1 MLIKVFIKWAIQ
13 ARIICFTGKQMYAI
27 IKNGCQQYK
36 VAEGDSIKI
45 DLIASPEGSSIAFEN
60 ILMAF
65 DEKNSLISGTKLS
78 SVKVT
83 GTVKKHGRYK
93 KIRVVKFKR
102 RKGYMRTQGHR
113 QDFTEVKIESIK

>member
-1 MLIKVFIKWAIQ
+1 
-13 ARIICFTGKQMYAI
+13 MYAI

-65 DEKNSLISGTKLS
+65 DEKNCPYFW
-78 SVKVT
+78 
-83 GTVKKHGRYK
+83 H
-93 KIRVVKFKR
+93 
-102 RKGYMRTQGHR
+102 
-113 QDFTEVKIESIK
+113 